1 MLLFITILSADT
13 WKHRCLFEH
22 KYEWSLT
29 KENSGIAFNL
39 LTISKLRGSMCVS
52 IHKKD
57 RTQTDTFATEQ
68 KLFSVLRP
76 PQRLW
81 GIYHSSRQKKRK
93 EGNFPISQEKDK
105 REKNTK
111 PQLQAITTF
120 WSEHGEMICCPFRGS
135 SGLAQHRHPLLPCV
149 SLWRWLIPSF
159 GGDKR
164 RGG

>member
-1 MLLFITILSADT
+1 MSQLTRKT
-13 WKHRCLFEH
+13 EH
-22 KYEWSLT
+22 KL
-29 KENSGIAFNL
+29 IH
-39 LTISKLRGSMCVS
+39 LRWNKNCFRFYAPLKGSEVS
-52 IHKKD
+52 IIPPDKK
-57 RTQTDTFATEQ
+57 
-68 KLFSVLRP
+68 
-76 PQRLW
+76 
-81 GIYHSSRQKKRK
+81 K
-93 EGNFPISQEKDK
+93 EGNLPISQEKDE

-120 WSEHGEMICCPFRGS
+120 CSQHGEMICCPFRGS